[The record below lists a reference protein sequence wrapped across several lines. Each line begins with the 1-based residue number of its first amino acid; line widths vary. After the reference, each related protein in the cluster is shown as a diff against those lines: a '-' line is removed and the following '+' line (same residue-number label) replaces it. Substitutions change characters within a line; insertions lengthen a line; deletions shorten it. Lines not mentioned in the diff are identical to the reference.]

1 MSYDDNDDNND
12 DDDDDDDDDNDDND
26 DNDDDD
32 DMSGEYVCQI
42 TSEQGEVLEQT
53 HRLQVLMSL
62 MSLVTPD
69 V

>member
-1 MSYDDNDDNND
+1 MSYDDNDD
-12 DDDDDDDDDNDDND
+12 DNDAN
-26 DNDDDD
+26 

-62 MSLVTPD
+62 VTPD